1 MKPTLRTKA
10 QIAGILQK
18 HEAGAEYA
26 GLCCKH
32 GCRRACS
39 TLGRK
44 YSGMAANAKR
54 LKALLGLS
62 ELRA

>member
-1 MKPTLRTKA
+1 MKRTLRTEA
-10 QIAGILQK
+10 QITGILQK

-44 YSGMAANAKR
+44 YSGMAAEAKR
-54 LKALLGLS
+54 LKALLGLC